1 MRVTGNARD
10 VLSACASTHWL
21 ARSLAAHGIKLRA
34 GETVM
39 TGSIIVPTAAVPS
52 VRPITLSISGFAPL
66 STAP

>member
-1 MRVTGNARD
+1 MRVTGNACD
-10 VLSACASTHWL
+10 VLSARASTHWR
-21 ARSLAAHGIKLRA
+21 ARSLAARGIKMRVS
-34 GETVM
+34 ETVM